1 MSAGVACPSKGEGCM
16 NGVKN
21 SVAGSLESSDVLVT
35 VGPAEGEENKLD
47 VESIVLKQFGARIRS
62 VAEEVVVASGVRG
75 AAVRIQD
82 RGALECTL
90 RARLETALERA
101 LKA

>member
-1 MSAGVACPSKGEGCM
+1 M

-21 SVAGSLESSDVLVT
+21 SVAGSLQSRAVRVT
-35 VGPAEGEENKLD
+35 VGPPAGVENKQD
-47 VESIVLKQFGARIRS
+47 GESIVFKQFGARIRS
-62 VAEEVVVASGVRG
+62 VAEEVVAASGVSG